1 MSKQGYLPD
10 ENLSDSFLIRRIRQ
24 IIARC
29 DADLKADT
37 IQSRESYEQIK
48 AFHFDAIRKEVS
60 IWFHP
65 EGEE

>member
-10 ENLSDSFLIRRIRQ
+10 ENLADSVLIGRIRRI
-24 IIARC
+24 IAKC

-60 IWFHP
+60 RWFYP
-65 EGEE
+65 EGKE